1 MATKKSSRKK
11 SEPTDTVKRVSTRIM
26 KAHVQGPEP
35 RTRKKGIS
43 KRDLEFFKSVK
54 ILGGLNDDQVASVF
68 RISRKKQFNR
78 GSTIMREGEAGDTMY
93 LFFEGE
99 VEVLNT
105 LTMKFGKHNFE
116 ETEKSMVKLDASF
129 VSFFGEMSLLEDAPR
144 SATITAKSDCVLYEL
159 RKENFR
165 QLCSQEP
172 AIGYQIVLKI
182 AEVLCSRI
190 RKSNQDILKLTTAL
204 SIALSR

>member
-1 MATKKSSRKK
+1 M
-11 SEPTDTVKRVSTRIM
+11 TVKNKRTTAVKGGGQTGTARIL
-26 KAHVQGPEP
+26 KAD
-35 RTRKKGIS
+35 TRKHSQKSKTKAIS
-43 KRDLEFFKSVK
+43 KKDLEFFKSVK
-54 ILGGLNDDQVASVF
+54 ILSGLSDAQVASVF
-68 RISRKKQFNR
+68 RISKKKQFNK

-93 LFFEGE
+93 LFFEGQ

-105 LTMKFGKHNFE
+105 LTMKFGKNDFE

-159 RKENFR
+159 HKDDFRK
-165 QLCSQEP
+165 LCEKEP
-172 AIGYQIVLKI
+172 VIGYQIVSKI
-182 AEVLCSRI
+182 AEVLCARI
-190 RKSNQDILKLTTAL
+190 RKSNKDILKLTTAL